1 MHLRAATAEEVWL
14 DVPQVT
20 WVRLPLADGG
30 SIGIRPGHAPLLA
43 ETVAGTL
50 RYGTESS
57 ENGIGIDRGILQVH
71 EHGVDIFA
79 SELGD
84 AAASFDDSVS
94 ADGARFERLARAL
107 LQLLRADAEAYPE
120 ASSEASSEGREA

>member
-14 DVPQVT
+14 DEPRVT

-50 RYGTESS
+50 RYGTESAEHS
-57 ENGIGIDRGILQVH
+57 VAVDRGILQIH

-79 SELGD
+79 AQPND
-84 AAASFDDSVS
+84 ATATAAPPDSIS
-94 ADGARFERLARAL
+94 ADVARFDRLARTL
-107 LQLLRADAEAYPE
+107 LQLLRADAEAY
-120 ASSEASSEGREA
+120 SEGREA